1 MKLQTK
7 FILWV
12 SAVIVI
18 IMTAGG
24 LWFYQHQ
31 HFVDGMRDLAK
42 MELARNVALWV
53 GCLTAAT
60 VLAVSMLARVLVSM
74 PVRQMGR
81 KMAAIAENRA
91 YRERL
96 EEATRQDELGMPA
109 RAFNQLLN
117 EVSEHVDAL
126 RSVNENLEKRVEERT
141 AQITRSNL
149 ELAATRH
156 IALDCIITMD
166 HEGMIAS
173 FNAAAERTFGYR
185 SEAVVGKSLAEM
197 IIPVTYREQHK
208 RGLMNFLKKGTG
220 PLIGKRIEMSA
231 LRSDGQEFPVKLSV
245 SAVNI
250 KGVPHFTAYLRDIT
264 AQKREQELDKD
275 RRLVLEMMAERR
287 PLEEILTQLVLM
299 FERQNHHTAA
309 AAMLLVHSKFH
320 HIASPSL
327 PVGVRASLETLPVLP
342 APFDR
347 CNPQES
353 ANILEA
359 DIRTDASWQPLR
371 EEAAK
376 WGLVRCRATPLIS
389 SSGELIGAF
398 AIYFR
403 EGGPEDVDK
412 TVLEM
417 VRRKAAIAIE
427 QRNLADQLA
436 HQARYDTITG
446 LPNRVMLDD
455 RLQQAVA
462 RSRRDELPVGLLL
475 IDIDR
480 FKVVNDTLGHKAG
493 DLLLLRIAQ
502 RLGVALR
509 EADTLS
515 RIEGDEFAVVLPGM
529 GDSEAAARV
538 AGRLLE
544 LLKEPF
550 IIEGREIFI
559 GASVGISIFPQD
571 GSDSVTLQKA
581 ADTAL
586 HMAKSAGRGQFRM
599 FAPEMNAAAL
609 ERLNMETNLRRAVE
623 SKELGAAYQP
633 KVDREGKMVG
643 IEALLRW
650 THPTLGLVS
659 PAKFIPLAEEC
670 GLIVPMGMWI
680 LNEACRQARAWQK
693 AGLRPVPVAVNVS
706 MLQFAQPNFATF
718 VAETLRQH
726 ELDPQWL
733 ELEVTESLL
742 LHDAAATAAKLEA
755 IRDLGVGV
763 ALDDFGTGYSS
774 LAYLQKL
781 PIDTLKID
789 RSFVSAISEQTTVIR
804 AILSLAHSLGMKVV
818 AEGVETVAQR
828 EFLLSIGCNEM
839 QGFFFSKPVSPDEI
853 EQLMR
858 CEQPLG
864 GALLPW
870 AKSA

>member
-1 MKLQTK
+1 
-7 FILWV
+7 
-12 SAVIVI
+12 
-18 IMTAGG
+18 MTAGG

-31 HFVDGMRDLAK
+31 HFVDGMRELAK
-42 MELARNVALWV
+42 RELARNVALWI

-91 YRERL
+91 YSEQL
-96 EEATRQDELGMPA
+96 PEASRQDELAMPA

-117 EVSEHVDAL
+117 EVRQHVDAL
-126 RSVNENLEKRVEERT
+126 RSANENLEKRVEERT

-149 ELAATRH
+149 ELATTRH
-156 IALDCIITMD
+156 VALDCIITMD
-166 HEGMIAS
+166 HEGLITS

-185 SEAVVGKSLAEM
+185 SEEMLGKPLAET
-197 IIPVTYREQHK
+197 IIPQTYREQHR
-208 RGLMNFLKKGTG
+208 RGVMNYLKKGAG
-220 PLIGKRIEMSA
+220 PLIGRRIEMSA
-231 LRSDGQEFPVKLSV
+231 LRSDGQEFPVELSI

-309 AAMLLVHSKFH
+309 AGMLLVNNRFH
-320 HIASPSL
+320 HIAAPSL
-327 PVGVRASLETLPVLP
+327 PVGVRTSLESLPVLP

-353 ANILEA
+353 ASVLEA
-359 DIRTDASWQPLR
+359 DIRSDPSWQPLR

-376 WGLVRCRATPLIS
+376 WGLVRCRVAPLIS
-389 SSGELIGAF
+389 STGELIGAF

-462 RSRRDELPVGLLL
+462 RSRRDEMQVGLLL

-493 DLLLLRIAQ
+493 DMLLLRIAQ
-502 RLGVALR
+502 RLGDALR

-544 LLKEPF
+544 MLKEPF
-550 IIEGREIFI
+550 MIEGRELFI
-559 GASVGISIFPQD
+559 GASIGISIFPQD
-571 GSDSVTLQKA
+571 GSDSVTLQKT

-599 FAPEMNAAAL
+599 FAPEMNAAAV
-609 ERLNMETNLRRAVE
+609 ERLNMETSLRRAVE
-623 SKELGAAYQP
+623 NKELQAAYQP
-633 KVDREGKMVG
+633 KVDRDGKMVG

-650 THPTLGLVS
+650 SHPSLGPVA
-659 PAKFIPLAEEC
+659 PAKFITLAEEC
-670 GLIVPMGMWI
+670 GLIVPMGMWV
-680 LNEACRQARAWQK
+680 LNEACRQAKVWQRD
-693 AGLRPVPVAVNVS
+693 GLRPLPIAVNVS
-706 MLQFAQPNFATF
+706 MLQFAQPNFVTF
-718 VAETLRQH
+718 VAETLKEH

-733 ELEVTESLL
+733 ELEITESLL

-755 IRDLGVGV
+755 IRELGVAV

-789 RSFVSAISEQTTVIR
+789 RSFVSAIGEQTTVIR

-818 AEGVETVAQR
+818 AEGVETIAQR
-828 EFLLSIGCNEM
+828 EFLLSIGCNQM
-839 QGFFFSKPVSPDEI
+839 QGYFFSKPISPDEI
-853 EQLMR
+853 EKLLR
-858 CEQPLG
+858 ADQPLG